1 MEATIVAAGESGAGG
16 CCCGARARAECL
28 RFLAF
33 SLDQLGQGIGLN
45 GLGILGYFFWI
56 DLGPIRPAVMDI
68 WTLFIYLFILKCMW
82 VLVVGLGPGKIW
94 VLHLIILKN

>member
-45 GLGILGYFFWI
+45 GLGILGCFFWT

-68 WTLFIYLFILKCMW
+68 WTLFIYLF
-82 VLVVGLGPGKIW
+82 
-94 VLHLIILKN
+94 